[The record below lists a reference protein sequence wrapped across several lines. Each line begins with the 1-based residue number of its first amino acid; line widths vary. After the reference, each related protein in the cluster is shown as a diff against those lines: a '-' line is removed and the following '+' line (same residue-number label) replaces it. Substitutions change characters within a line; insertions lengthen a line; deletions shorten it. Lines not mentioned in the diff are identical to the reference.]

1 MNNELSIFH
10 KTLFLELRPWSIKE
24 FSEAKFIELTQQV
37 KKEFYSFQPLYQ
49 VDLPKPLT
57 ARRKYYHALIEN
69 EAIRYLNAFHQ
80 EMSAALNDEEKKYL
94 VHTTLSKLL
103 IQKLNET
110 SAIINEYQYF
120 FINVSG
126 PSKSTGSPNIGDDS
140 YTLQFLKYQLIRI
153 YLEIQYSYKDFVK
166 GDSLSEVDIQQL
178 YFSEPP
184 QEKSIIIESPI
195 TIHKQS
201 EGKQMVHKV
210 VMPFKVLKADFRE
223 PEKGIIDYK
232 TIIKNDQRF
241 ALFEEQLCSHGYID
255 ENYSF
260 VNKHGLREEMA
271 MIYHILISR
280 NYFNPRRFNPN
291 KPIQH
296 LDIRKFLDHRY
307 NASLDKQFRSYN
319 KASEK
324 IVDFVS
330 KHRWLDILPS
340 C

>member
-10 KTLFLELRPWSIKE
+10 KILFLELRPWSIKV
-24 FSEAKFIELTQQV
+24 FSEAKFVELTQQV

-49 VDLPKPLT
+49 VDFPKPLT
-57 ARRKYYHALIEN
+57 ARRKYYHALIDN

-80 EMSAALNDEEKKYL
+80 EMLAALNDDEKKYL
-94 VHTTLSKLL
+94 VHTTLNKLL

-120 FINVSG
+120 FINVSR

-166 GDSLSEVDIQQL
+166 GDSLSESDIQQL

-184 QEKSIIIESPI
+184 QDKSMITEAPI

-201 EGKQMVHKV
+201 EGKQVVHKT
-210 VMPFKVLKADFRE
+210 VMPFKALKVDFRE
-223 PEKGIIDYK
+223 PVKGIIDYK

-241 ALFEEQLCSHGYID
+241 AQFEEQLCSHGYID

-260 VNKHGLREEMA
+260 VNKYGLREEMA
-271 MIYHILISR
+271 MIYHLLISR
-280 NYFNPRRFNPN
+280 NYFNPRKFNPN
-291 KPIQH
+291 KPIQQ

-319 KASEK
+319 KSANK
-324 IVDFVS
+324 IADFVS
-330 KHRWLDILPS
+330 KHRWLDILPP

>member
-10 KTLFLELRPWSIKE
+10 KILFLELRPWSIKE

-49 VDLPKPLT
+49 VAFPKPLT
-57 ARRKYYHALIEN
+57 ARRKYYHALIDN

-166 GDSLSEVDIQQL
+166 GDSLSEGDIQQL

-184 QEKSIIIESPI
+184 QEKSMITEAPI

-201 EGKQMVHKV
+201 EGKQVIHKT
-210 VMPFKVLKADFRE
+210 VMPFKALKADFRE
-223 PEKGIIDYK
+223 PVKGIIDYK
-232 TIIKNDQRF
+232 TMIKNDQRF
-241 ALFEEQLCSHGYID
+241 AQFEEQLCSHGYID
-255 ENYSF
+255 ESYSF

-280 NYFNPRRFNPN
+280 NYFNPRRFNPT

-330 KHRWLDILPS
+330 KHRWLDILLS